1 VCVTVFA
8 VAIRSVGG
16 HHRDLITIFAPLIGA
31 AFIGT
36 GLLAW
41 TRRPENPFG
50 APMVAV
56 GFSYCLSALIVATES
71 WPFIFGL
78 HLIALPDA
86 ISSTSCSRFRRAGW
100 RRAPTGC
107 SPPRPTS

>member
-1 VCVTVFA
+1 

-50 APMVAV
+50 A
-56 GFSYCLSALIVATES
+56 
-71 WPFIFGL
+71 
-78 HLIALPDA
+78 
-86 ISSTSCSRFRRAGW
+86 
-100 RRAPTGC
+100 
-107 SPPRPTS
+107 